1 MKNNILYY
9 SVGPLL
15 YCPANKISIVDTL
28 TKEKFGNNFSL
39 AFCLEDTIN
48 DKHIEIAENILV
60 NNINSIYNNYK
71 TNSFYLPKIFIRVRN
86 SQQIIK
92 LTKAFGNSINIITGY
107 IIPKFSTENA
117 DSYIKA
123 IIKVNEISKKRLYV
137 MPIYENSSIIDL
149 RSRYNILYELK
160 DKLYKIEELV
170 LNIRVGGND
179 LCNMFG
185 LRRHFDESIHK
196 IRPISDIFSDIIAV
210 YGMDYV
216 VSGPVYEY
224 YSGPNWK
231 QGLIQ
236 EIKDDKLCGF
246 IGKTIIHPNQ
256 INIVNDT
263 FKVSQSDYNDAQSI
277 LNWNKDS
284 NNLVAGNLSN
294 ERMNEY
300 KTHINWASKV
310 LFLADV
316 YGIK

>member
-117 DSYIKA
+117 DSYIQA

-160 DKLYKIEELV
+160 DKLSKIEELV

-196 IRPISDIFSDIIAV
+196 IRPISDIFS
-210 YGMDYV
+210 G
-216 VSGPVYEY
+216 
-224 YSGPNWK
+224 
-231 QGLIQ
+231 
-236 EIKDDKLCGF
+236 
-246 IGKTIIHPNQ
+246 
-256 INIVNDT
+256 
-263 FKVSQSDYNDAQSI
+263 
-277 LNWNKDS
+277 
-284 NNLVAGNLSN
+284 
-294 ERMNEY
+294 
-300 KTHINWASKV
+300 
-310 LFLADV
+310 
-316 YGIK
+316 